1 MDGPELPI
9 FDGSA
14 LPYAALLE
22 KAGRRKL
29 DAARRPWRLKRT
41 VTFLAESAEIVA
53 VPAESMTVAF
63 FADLAHA
70 GIADQA
76 AEFQVGAGDFTA
88 DLAPART
95 WVFYE
100 DVIGLQQAGLIR
112 GGSLDCAIVLRDGQ
126 PINTRYR
133 LDQELAR
140 HKLLDFLGDL
150 AILGRPLNALLTARG
165 TGHRLHHQFIETLQ
179 KGTSSHDRIAHLPL
193 DANAIRAILPHR
205 YPFLLVDRVVEMV
218 EGQSIVALKCVTQN
232 EPFFQGHFP
241 NYPSCP
247 ASCKSKALAQTGAIL
262 GLSMTEK
269 PRQDPSSPA
278 PTSSNSAARS
288 CPATS

>member
-1 MDGPELPI
+1 MHDGRQTTIAHSAATDGIGLHTGRVTRVELVAAEPDEGIVFVRTDLPGRPRIQARPEAVNAAMLARRTELVAAGGASVIMVEHLLAACLALGVDNVRVEMDGPELPI

-165 TGHRLHHQFIETLQ
+165 TGHRLHHQFIETLR
-179 KGTSSHDRIAHLPL
+179 KELLP
-193 DANAIRAILPHR
+193 
-205 YPFLLVDRVVEMV
+205 
-218 EGQSIVALKCVTQN
+218 
-232 EPFFQGHFP
+232 
-241 NYPSCP
+241 
-247 ASCKSKALAQTGAIL
+247 
-262 GLSMTEK
+262 
-269 PRQDPSSPA
+269 
-278 PTSSNSAARS
+278 
-288 CPATS
+288 